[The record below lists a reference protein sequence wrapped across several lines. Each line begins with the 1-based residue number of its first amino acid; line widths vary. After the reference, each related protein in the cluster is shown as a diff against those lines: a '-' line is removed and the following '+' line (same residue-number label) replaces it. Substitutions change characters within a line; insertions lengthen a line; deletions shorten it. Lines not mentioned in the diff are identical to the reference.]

1 MTARTCQCGAA
12 LAPAAMELA
21 LAQVKTEVKAEDV
34 GDEGAISWLAGLGL
48 PEPHASARTPQTP
61 AGPVAGSAAADDA
74 QRGVPRRAAWGRG
87 GASASDP
94 RQCGQR

>member
-1 MTARTCQCGAA
+1 MRAMAGGAA
-12 LAPAAMELA
+12 APTAPAAMELA
-21 LAQVKTEVKAEDV
+21 QVKPEVTAENV
-34 GDEGAISWLAGLGL
+34 ADEDAISSLAGLGL